1 MTRPQVTSVAAVD
14 APSDPES
21 TLETAFRT
29 PNLITE
35 KEMHRGAAAPT
46 AQSGSRSPGQRCG
59 CHSSRCQSCRDG
71 KPAMTEHQTAELV
84 QRAAEGHELAWRR
97 LFDEFGPRL
106 RHVSASYRLG
116 EAEAADAVATTWL
129 KLVEHIGSLRDGCVV
144 QAWLVTTLRRECLAR
159 AHARSRERPVAAFAG
174 VDEPVHIVDFDRWLV
189 RADHRR
195 LVRRA
200 LMELTGPQRQ
210 LIAMLF
216 TDPALSYAEISDSL
230 AIPIGSIGPTR
241 CRLLEKLRHAMSAQ
255 GPEPA
260 DAMNTSARSRRVGS
274 ALHR

>member
-1 MTRPQVTSVAAVD
+1 MTDR
-14 APSDPES
+14 
-21 TLETAFRT
+21 
-29 PNLITE
+29 
-35 KEMHRGAAAPT
+35 
-46 AQSGSRSPGQRCG
+46 
-59 CHSSRCQSCRDG
+59 
-71 KPAMTEHQTAELV
+71 QTAELV

-97 LFDEFGPRL
+97 LIDEFGPRL
-106 RHVSASYRLG
+106 RHISATYRLG

-159 AHARSRERPVAAFAG
+159 ARARGRERPVAGFVG

-189 RADHRR
+189 RADDRR
-195 LVRRA
+195 IVRRA

-216 TDPALSYAEISDSL
+216 ADPALSYAEISASL

-241 CRLLEKLRHAMSAQ
+241 CRLLDKLRHAMSEH
-255 GPEPA
+255 GPALA
-260 DAMNTSARSRRVGS
+260 DAMNTSAPSRRVGS
-274 ALHR
+274 APHR